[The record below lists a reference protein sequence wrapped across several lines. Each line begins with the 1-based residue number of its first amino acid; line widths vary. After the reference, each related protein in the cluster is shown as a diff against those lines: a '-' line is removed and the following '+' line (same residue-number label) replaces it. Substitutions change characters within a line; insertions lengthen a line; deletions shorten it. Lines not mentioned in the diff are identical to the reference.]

1 MDKNEWCI
9 VKYHNTS
16 PERKTEY
23 DLLVR
28 RVYQWEA
35 LEWQVKNGK
44 AKIVARGFKSNDE
57 ALFYLPLY
65 ND

>member
-1 MDKNEWCI
+1 MVDKGEWCI
-9 VKYHNTS
+9 VKYHNTDTD
-16 PERKTEY
+16 RKTEY

-28 RVYQWEA
+28 LVYQWEA
-35 LEWQVKNGK
+35 QRLQGRSEL
-44 AKIVARGFKSNDE
+44 VARGFKSNEE